1 MVQRST
7 ACKRGDLC
15 VGQQNNLKTDQT
27 RRTTTDRP
35 VLTGDR
41 SPRPTGFDFGGLKLM
56 IMICLEEHNDF
67 QFSKKKNN
75 FNFENEFNN
84 VTASS

>member
-1 MVQRST
+1 MVQRSS

-15 VGQQNNLKTDQT
+15 VEQQNNLKTDQT

-35 VLTGDR
+35 VLTADR

-56 IMICLEEHNDF
+56 IMIRLEHNEF
-67 QFSKKKNN
+67 QFKKKKNN
-75 FNFENEFNN
+75 LNFENEFNN
-84 VTASS
+84 LTASS